1 MVRYSVL
8 RLLIFFGMLS
18 LLWLLGLRDR
28 DEQVLLV
35 VGAALL
41 SMLISFF
48 VLRRFREDYSRE
60 IAQRLERRAQARRER
75 AEGARRSDED
85 TEDAEDT
92 SPGGGTG
99 GETAGGTEE
108 YR

>member
-1 MVRYSVL
+1 MLRYSLL
-8 RLLIFFGMLS
+8 RLLIFFGVLA

-28 DEQVLLV
+28 DEQLILV

-41 SMLISFF
+41 SMVISYF

-60 IAQRLERRAQARRER
+60 IAQKLERRAEAKQKKR
-75 AEGARRSDED
+75 AAQNDEAA
-85 TEDAEDT
+85 EDAEARGD
-92 SPGGGTG
+92 
-99 GETAGGTEE
+99 EE

>member
-1 MVRYSVL
+1 VVRYTLL
-8 RLLIFFGMLS
+8 RFLIFFGCLG

-28 DEQVLLV
+28 SEQPWLL

-48 VLRRFREDYSRE
+48 ALRPLREDTVEKLSTRVESR
-60 IAQRLERRAQARRER
+60 IAAKRES
-75 AEGARRSDED
+75 SDEAV
-85 TEDAEDT
+85 EDA
-92 SPGGGTG
+92 
-99 GETAGGTEE
+99 ATEAD

>member
-1 MVRYSVL
+1 MVRYTLL
-8 RLLIFFGMLS
+8 RFLIFFGCLG

-28 DEQVLLV
+28 SEQPWLL

-48 VLRRFREDYSRE
+48 ALRPLREDTVEKLSTRVESR
-60 IAQRLERRAQARRER
+60 IAAKRES
-75 AEGARRSDED
+75 SDEAVED
-85 TEDAEDT
+85 VATEAD
-92 SPGGGTG
+92 
-99 GETAGGTEE
+99 

>member
-1 MVRYSVL
+1 MVRYTLL
-8 RLLIFFGMLS
+8 RFLIFFGCLG

-28 DEQVLLV
+28 SEQPWLL

-48 VLRRFREDYSRE
+48 ALRPLREDTVEKLSTRVESR
-60 IAQRLERRAQARRER
+60 IAAKRES
-75 AEGARRSDED
+75 SDEAV
-85 TEDAEDT
+85 EDA
-92 SPGGGTG
+92 
-99 GETAGGTEE
+99 ATEAD